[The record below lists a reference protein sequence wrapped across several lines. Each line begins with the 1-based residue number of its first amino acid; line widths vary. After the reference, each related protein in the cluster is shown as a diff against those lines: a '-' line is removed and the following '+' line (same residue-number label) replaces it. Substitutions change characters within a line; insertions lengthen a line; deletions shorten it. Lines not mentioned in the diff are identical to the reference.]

1 MHNLGRNLLCGSA
14 PARDKTKPS
23 PNRPQA
29 GSYRNN
35 YRLQPRHDEPPRGSA
50 PARDDQNNSPG
61 YKSLRKGRVSIPSQ
75 IYLLTTV
82 THERTPLFTSHT
94 RARTVC
100 RVIHDVDSW
109 LDAKLLCWVLMPDHW
124 HGLLQLG
131 DAATLGQIMNRWKAI
146 ATRTLHRAGHEGPV
160 WQRGYHDHALRR
172 EEGVLESARYIVAN
186 PVRADL
192 VKSVRQYPYWN
203 SIWLD
208 E

>member
-1 MHNLGRNLLCGSA
+1 MADSQSPETSLWERACARRQSPECSPAGGLLHNTPVCDHKNRNTNSS
-14 PARDKTKPS
+14 K
-23 PNRPQA
+23 
-29 GSYRNN
+29 
-35 YRLQPRHDEPPRGSA
+35 
-50 PARDDQNNSPG
+50 SPG
-61 YKSLRKGRVSIPSQ
+61 YRSLRKGRVSIPGQ
-75 IYLLTTV
+75 VYLLTTV
-82 THERTPLFTSHT
+82 TANRQPLFAGHA
-94 RARTVC
+94 RAGIVC

-146 ATRTLHRAGHEGPV
+146 ATRTLHRAGHESPV

>member
-1 MHNLGRNLLCGSA
+1 MHNLCGSA
-14 PARDKTKPS
+14 PARDKAKR
-23 PNRPQA
+23 PNRLQA

-35 YRLQPRHDEPPRGSA
+35 HTRQPRHDEPPSGCA
-50 PARDDQNNSPG
+50 PACDHNNSPG
-61 YKSLRKGRVSIPSQ
+61 YKSLRKGRVSIPGQ

-82 THERTPLFTSHT
+82 THERTPGFTSHT

-131 DAATLGQIMNRWKAI
+131 DTATLGQIMNRWKAI
-146 ATRTLHRAGHEGPV
+146 ATRTLHRAGHDGPV

-172 EEGVLESARYIVAN
+172 EEGVLEAARYIVAN
-186 PVRADL
+186 PDRAGL
-192 VKSVRQYPYWN
+192 VESVRRYPYWN